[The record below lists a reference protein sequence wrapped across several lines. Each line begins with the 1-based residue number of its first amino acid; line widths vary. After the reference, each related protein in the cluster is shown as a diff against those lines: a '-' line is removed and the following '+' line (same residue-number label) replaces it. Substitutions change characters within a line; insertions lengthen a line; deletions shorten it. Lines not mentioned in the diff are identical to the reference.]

1 VGDAAPLVGVVA
13 DDFTGASDIANTL
26 VAGGMRTVLTI
37 GAPQAQRDYGA
48 PEALVVALKTRSIPA
63 PDAVA
68 QSLAAVDALR
78 ARGVQVV
85 FFKYC
90 STFDSTDAGNIGPV
104 ADALLERLGTRFTV
118 HCPAFPANGRR
129 LFGGYLFVGDVLLS
143 ESGMRDHPLTPMRD
157 ANLVGVLARQTAK
170 RAGRVDF
177 AVVRAGRAAVASAL
191 RTAADEGV
199 THLIVD
205 AVGDD
210 DLRTIGAA
218 ALDAGEF
225 GRAGGVTL
233 ICGGSGIALGVPQAL
248 RERGLLGGG
257 SGASSLPATPGRAA
271 VLAGSCSSATRAQIA
286 RARADALP
294 VFDLS
299 ERSLDEPEARVA
311 EALAWA
317 DGALGERPI
326 VVVASDTPERVSENQ
341 RRYGSADAA
350 QRVEGM
356 LAAIAR
362 GLRERGVGRL
372 VVAGGETS
380 GAVVAGL
387 GVDALRIGPEIDPG
401 VPWTATF
408 DDPPLALALKSGN
421 FGGEDFFS
429 RAFAAPV
436 HA

>member
-1 VGDAAPLVGVVA
+1 VIAGVVA

-26 VAGGMRTVLTI
+26 VQGGMRTVLTI
-37 GAPQAQRDYGA
+37 GPPHPGRDYGA
-48 PEALVVALKTRSIPA
+48 PDAIVVALKTRSIPA
-63 PDAVA
+63 AEAVT
-68 QSLAAVDALR
+68 QSLAALDALR
-78 ARGVQVV
+78 AREARLT

-104 ADALLERLGTRFTV
+104 ADALLERLGAELTL

-157 ANLVGVLARQTAK
+157 ANLVRVLGRQTPHSVGLIDFEIV
-170 RAGRVDF
+170 RSGRNFV
-177 AVVRAGRAAVASAL
+177 AAALRAAASGGLRHAL
-191 RTAADEGV
+191 
-199 THLIVD
+199 VD

-210 DLRTIGAA
+210 DLYAIGAA
-218 ALDAGEF
+218 ALDAGLP
-225 GRAGGVTL
+225 L
-233 ICGGSGIALGVPQAL
+233 ICGGSGIALGVPHAL
-248 RERGLLGGG
+248 RERGLLTTA
-257 SGASSLPATPGRAA
+257 SGEAATLPATPGRAA
-271 VLAGSCSSATRAQIA
+271 VLAGSCSRATRAQIA
-286 RARADALP
+286 HARVAGLP

-299 ERSLDEPEARVA
+299 RRSFDDPAALAG

-317 DGALGERPI
+317 DGSLGERPI
-326 VVVASDTPERVSENQ
+326 VVVASDNPDGVAENQ
-341 RRYGSADAA
+341 QRYGVAA
-350 QRVEGM
+350 AAERVEGV

-362 GLRERGVGRL
+362 GLRERGVGRI

-380 GAVVAGL
+380 GAVVEGL
-387 GVDALRIGPEIDPG
+387 GVDALRIGPQIDPG

-421 FGGEDFFS
+421 FGAEDFFS

>member
-1 VGDAAPLVGVVA
+1 MSAGGALVGVIA

-26 VAGGMRTVLTI
+26 VGGGMRTVLTI
-37 GAPQAQRDYGA
+37 GAPPAGRDYGA
-48 PEALVVALKTRSIPA
+48 TDALVVALKTRSIPA
-63 PDAVA
+63 ADAVA
-68 QSLAAVDALR
+68 QSSAALDALR
-78 ARGVQVV
+78 ARGVQLV

-104 ADALLERLGTRFTV
+104 ADALLERLGGTFTI
-118 HCPAFPANGRR
+118 HCPAFPVNGRR

-143 ESGMRDHPLTPMRD
+143 ESGMRDHPLTPMHD
-157 ANLVGVLARQTAK
+157 ANLVRVLGRQTPH
-170 RAGRVDF
+170 RVGSIDF
-177 AVVRAGRAAVASAL
+177 AVVRAGRAAVAAAL
-191 RTAADEGV
+191 RATSDR
-199 THLIVD
+199 HLIVD
-205 AVGDD
+205 AVGDE

-218 ALDAGEF
+218 ALDA
-225 GRAGGVTL
+225 ANLDGGAVPL

-248 RERGLLGGG
+248 RERGRLTTTGDD
-257 SGASSLPATPGRAA
+257 ATALPATPGRAA
-271 VLAGSCSSATRAQIA
+271 VLAGSCSRATRAQIA

-294 VFDLS
+294 IFDLS
-299 ERSLDEPEARVA
+299 ERSFDEPDARVA

-317 DGALGERPI
+317 DASLGERPI
-326 VVVASDTPERVSENQ
+326 VVVASERPERVSANQ
-341 RRYGSADAA
+341 ERYGATAA
-350 QRVEGM
+350 AERVEGM

-362 GLRERGVGRL
+362 GLRERGVRRL

-387 GVDALRIGPEIDPG
+387 GVDALRIGPQIDPG

-429 RAFAAPV
+429 RAFAGRQT
-436 HA
+436 

>member
-1 VGDAAPLVGVVA
+1 MIAGVVA

-26 VAGGMRTVLTI
+26 VQGGMRTVLTI
-37 GAPQAQRDYGA
+37 GPPQPGRDYGPA
-48 PEALVVALKTRSIPA
+48 DAIVVALKTRSIPA
-63 PDAVA
+63 AGAVT
-68 QSLAAVDALR
+68 QSVAAFDALR
-78 ARGVQVV
+78 ERGARLT

-104 ADALLERLGTRFTV
+104 ADALLERLGTVATL

-129 LFGGYLFVGDVLLS
+129 LFGGYLFVGEVLLS

-157 ANLVGVLARQTAK
+157 SNLVRVLGRQTPHAV
-170 RAGRVDF
+170 GLIDF
-177 AVVRAGRAAVASAL
+177 EIVRGGRAFVAAAL
-191 RTAADEGV
+191 RAAAEGGLRH
-199 THLIVD
+199 TIVD

-210 DLRTIGAA
+210 DLYAIGAA
-218 ALDAGEF
+218 ALDAGF
-225 GRAGGVTL
+225 PL
-233 ICGGSGIALGVPQAL
+233 ICGGSGIALGVPHAL
-248 RERGLLGGG
+248 RERGLLAGGDD
-257 SGASSLPATPGRAA
+257 AAALPATPGRSA
-271 VLAGSCSSATRAQIA
+271 VLAGSCSRATRAQIA
-286 RARADALP
+286 RARADGLP
-294 VFDLS
+294 LFDLS
-299 ERSLDEPEARVA
+299 SRSFDDPPARVA

-317 DGALGERPI
+317 DANLGERP
-326 VVVASDTPERVSENQ
+326 VVIVASDEPERVAENQ
-341 RRYGSADAA
+341 RRYGAADAA
-350 QRVEGM
+350 ERVEGI

-387 GVDALRIGPEIDPG
+387 GIDALRIGPQIDPG

-421 FGGEDFFS
+421 FGGEDFFA

-436 HA
+436 LA

>member
-1 VGDAAPLVGVVA
+1 VIAGVIA

-26 VAGGMRTVLTI
+26 VGGGMRTVLTI
-37 GAPQAQRDYGA
+37 GTPQSGRDYGTHD
-48 PEALVVALKTRSIPA
+48 ALVVALKTRSIPA
-63 PDAVA
+63 AGAVA
-68 QSLAAVDALR
+68 QSLAALDALL
-78 ARGVQVV
+78 ARGAQLV

-104 ADALLERLGTRFTV
+104 ADAFLERLGAPFTM

-143 ESGMRDHPLTPMRD
+143 ESGMRDHPLTPMHD
-157 ANLVGVLARQTAK
+157 ANLVRVLARQTP
-170 RAGRVDF
+170 RRVGRIDF
-177 AVVRAGRAAVASAL
+177 SVVREGRAPVAAAL
-191 RTAADEGV
+191 RAAAAAGEAHV
-199 THLIVD
+199 IVD
-205 AVGDD
+205 AVGDP

-218 ALDAGEF
+218 MLDAARF
-225 GRAGGVTL
+225 GDGGVVPL
-233 ICGGSGIALGVPQAL
+233 ICGGSGIALGVPAAL
-248 RERGLLGGG
+248 RERGALTTAGDE
-257 SGASSLPATPGRAA
+257 ATVLPATPGPAA
-271 VLAGSCSSATRAQIA
+271 VLAGSCSRATRAQIA

-299 ERSLDEPEARVA
+299 ARSFDEPDARVA

-317 DGALGERPI
+317 DASLGERPI
-326 VVVASDTPERVSENQ
+326 VVVASDTPERVTENQ
-341 RRYGSADAA
+341 QRYGAA
-350 QRVEGM
+350 GAAERVEGM

-362 GLRERGVGRL
+362 GLRARGVGRL

-380 GAVVAGL
+380 GAVVEGL
-387 GVDALRIGPEIDPG
+387 GVDALRIGAQIDPG

-429 RAFAAPV
+429 RAFAERA
-436 HA
+436 